1 MINSDYL
8 LSGLLDAH
16 LQASQGP
23 SKYED
28 TPWENAHKKYKN
40 SRGEET
46 KIAIVDAKIDF
57 TEPALSHIANETI
70 YCIEQ
75 DTNESNGSCFDPPD
89 NLKDLHHG
97 THIAKIISAKNH
109 FISQRTKPKRG
120 DSYTG
125 PAPNAKI
132 INFVS
137 TDNCY
142 QTVTSSITLAIYKAI
157 EYNKVNPNSTIDV
170 LLLPCTE
177 NPNSPKIIGHGRKRR
192 IKHSYKLK
200 EDQLLKFEKDYSSYK
215 ALILALN
222 SLDKQGTIIISA
234 AGNYY
239 DKKTEGFTAP
249 AAFSYCFTIGAA
261 IKIADD
267 QVRLIKSTNRT
278 TKQYIPNEYPYF
290 LTTLSPTKK
299 AYPSKIKNFELADNT
314 PMHVIDSTS
323 SASAIF
329 AGIIVSFI
337 GIKKAIKSKI
347 NSSNL
352 RTLLDNCT
360 ELTSDGYKILN
371 INQLYQQ

>member
-1 MINSDYL
+1 MINSDNL
-8 LSGLLDAH
+8 LLGLLDAH
-16 LQASQGP
+16 LESSQNP

-28 TPWENAHKKYKN
+28 TPWGSAHKTYKN
-40 SRGEET
+40 ARGEET

-57 TEPALSHIANETI
+57 TEPALSHISNEMI

-75 DTNESNGSCFDPPD
+75 DNNEPNGSCFDPPD

-109 FISQRTKPKRG
+109 IISQKTKPGRT

-132 INFVS
+132 INFVT
-137 TDNCY
+137 TDDCY
-142 QTVTSSITLAIYKAI
+142 QTVTSSITSAINKAI

-177 NPNSPKIIGHGRKRR
+177 NPNSPKLIGHGRKRR

-200 EDQLLKFEKDYSSYK
+200 EDQLLKFEKDYRNYK

-267 QVRLIKSTNRT
+267 QFKLIKSSNRT
-278 TKQYIPNEYPYF
+278 KNQYIPSEYPYF
-290 LTTLSPTKK
+290 LTTLAPTKK
-299 AYPSKIKNFELADNT
+299 AYPSKTKILELTDNT
-314 PMHVIDSTS
+314 PMHIIDSTS

-352 RTLLDNCT
+352 RPLLDNCT

-371 INQLYQQ
+371 INKLYQQ